1 MAALGVV
8 ALLAAPTA
16 WAAATVTNGDGGLTP
31 SAGPRAQETGFRGGG
46 GGPFGPGAPSSLQAR
61 GGSGFPVPGN
71 PGGFGGPEGFGN
83 GRGGFG
89 GRFGG
94 RRGGAGGA
102 GGVDGGVNQP
112 LLRYLEAH
120 QGTTRYLFAT
130 SNANSASGYIIQSG
144 KPVMALGGFLG
155 SDPIL
160 TPTTLAQLVANG
172 TVRYFLLQS
181 AQGFRMPSGMLQDVP
196 SSVRNQIEA
205 FGRGGFGG
213 FGPGGQASALTQW
226 VSTHCA
232 TVPSSLWQTTSSNQ
246 SGVSAGGPGFGPGNG
261 GQQLYDCAS
270 RLSK

>member
-1 MAALGVV
+1 
-8 ALLAAPTA
+8 
-16 WAAATVTNGDGGLTP
+16 
-31 SAGPRAQETGFRGGG
+31 
-46 GGPFGPGAPSSLQAR
+46 
-61 GGSGFPVPGN
+61 
-71 PGGFGGPEGFGN
+71 
-83 GRGGFG
+83 
-89 GRFGG
+89 
-94 RRGGAGGA
+94 
-102 GGVDGGVNQP
+102 VNQT

-130 SNANSASGYIIQSG
+130 SNANSASGYIIQTG

-172 TVRYFLLQS
+172 TVRYFLLPS

-205 FGRGGFGG
+205 FGRGGSGG

-226 VSTHCA
+226 VSTNCA

-246 SGVSAGGPGFGPGNG
+246 SGASAGGPGFGPDNG

-270 RLSK
+270 RPSK